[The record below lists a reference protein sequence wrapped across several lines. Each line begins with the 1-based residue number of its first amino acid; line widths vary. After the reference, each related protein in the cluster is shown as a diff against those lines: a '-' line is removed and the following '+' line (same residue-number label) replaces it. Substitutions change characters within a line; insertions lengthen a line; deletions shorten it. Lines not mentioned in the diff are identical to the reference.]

1 MNWRLGLIL
10 LSICLAAQVRPQAPQ
25 YGIFEQVL
33 TAAKAPADPLPV
45 QVRVTFRHGETAE
58 TVEAFWD
65 GSATWKVR
73 YSPMKLG
80 EYNFTVSSPD
90 VELDPKA
97 GEFTAVA
104 NRGQTAL
111 DRQGPP
117 VLSPNRRHFVH
128 AGSGQPWFWLADTA
142 WNGPMLATAGEW
154 DEYLA
159 VRVKQRFTAVQFVTT
174 QWRAAYA
181 DEQGRTAFQILD
193 SKLVI
198 DPAFFRR
205 LDQRVGAMRKAGL
218 VPVPVM
224 LWALTSKAGESPG
237 ETLSVGFA
245 AQLARYIQARYH
257 AYGPL
262 WFLGGD
268 GDYRDAKA
276 ERWKQIG
283 RAVFPPEIARR
294 PVSLHPRGMQEPWE
308 ALKDE
313 PWLDYLVYQ
322 SGHGSSV
329 QKWQWQAWRGPAQGW
344 RLLPPRPVIDAEPN
358 YEGHV
363 SYQQKLIDDF
373 AVRRASWYALLSAPV
388 AGVTYGAH
396 GVWPWMR
403 EPGPVLNH
411 ERAGNAP
418 SWRNCMKWPGAM
430 SMAVIA
436 EVLGGLHWTSLRPDP
451 RLAAP
456 SRVDDDFSN
465 YIAAAVAEGRNM
477 ALLYLPANPTAVLD
491 LSGFDR
497 PVQST
502 WINPASG
509 ARSNGPRLSISSA
522 VSIKTP
528 GSGDWL
534 LLLQRP

>member
-1 MNWRLGLIL
+1 MNCRLGLIFI
-10 LSICLAAQVRPQAPQ
+10 SFCLAAQVRPQAPQ
-25 YGIFEQVL
+25 YGVFEQAL
-33 TAAKAPADPLPV
+33 AAAKVPVDPLSAR
-45 QVRVTFRHGETAE
+45 VRATFKCGDVVD

-65 GSATWKVR
+65 GGATWKVR

-80 EYNFTVSSPD
+80 ECTFSVASP
-90 VELDPKA
+90 EIEIDPKS
-97 GEFTAVA
+97 GEFTVVP

-117 VLSPNRRHFVH
+117 VLSPSRRHFVH

-142 WNGPMLATAGEW
+142 WNGPMLATAEEW

-159 VRVKQRFTAVQFVTT
+159 RRVKQRFTAVQFVST

-181 DEQGRTAFQILD
+181 DEQGRTAFQVLD

-205 LDQRVGAMRKAGL
+205 LDQRVGAIRNAGL

-237 ETLSVGFA
+237 ETLSVAFA

-268 GDYRDAKA
+268 GDYRGEKA
-276 ERWKQIG
+276 ERWKEIG
-283 RAVFPPEIARR
+283 RAVFPPDLARR
-294 PVSLHPRGMQEPWE
+294 PASLHPRGMQEPWDG
-308 ALKDE
+308 LKDE
-313 PWLDYLVYQ
+313 VWLDYFVYQ

-344 RLLPPRPVIDAEPN
+344 RITPPRPVIDAEPN

-411 ERAGNAP
+411 ERAGSAP
-418 SWRNCMKWPGAM
+418 SWRTCMEWPGAA
-430 SMAVIA
+430 SIKVLAEVIA
-436 EVLGGLHWTSLRPDP
+436 GIPWTSLRPDP

-456 SRVDDDFSN
+456 SRVHDDFSN
-465 YIAAAVAEGRNM
+465 YIAAAVAEDRSA
-477 ALLYLPANPTAVLD
+477 ALLYLPANPQVVLD
-491 LSGFDR
+491 LSPLGK
-497 PVQST
+497 PVQAT
-502 WINPASG
+502 WINPGNGVRIPGPKLAASE
-509 ARSNGPRLSISSA
+509 SVA
-522 VSIKTP
+522 VKTP

-534 LLLQRP
+534 LLLRH